1 MLLSPALLVSVSIR
15 KRHLIKV
22 RPDERPEAPDSTMT
36 RHESARYR
44 FPLLFTIVL
53 VLGAAFYTYRVTR
66 NPAGFFIDESSV
78 AYNAYT
84 ISQNGQDEFGNS
96 WPLFFRAFGDY
107 KNPVHVYL
115 LAALFKLTGPSIF
128 TARMLGA
135 IAGIVSA
142 FMMGLLASRISQR
155 RDVGL
160 LVAVSA
166 LLTPWLFELS
176 RVAFEV
182 ALYPLVLTMFL
193 LAVQRASTKAKWT
206 WLDVVCLTSTLTL
219 LAYTY
224 SIGRLLA
231 PLLALGLVIFATR
244 ARWSGILRTWAIYTL
259 TILPMIFFQRRH
271 ADALTG
277 RFKLISY
284 IKPESSIA
292 EIARDFIRHYSANLN
307 PAKLLVSGDPNIYQ
321 VAHVPGTPA
330 LLAATMLLV
339 LTGAF
344 IVLRRHRDSAWW
356 RFILYGLVAAV
367 VPASL
372 TADYFHML
380 RLAAL
385 PVFLLV
391 LTVPAFA
398 WLCEASGLRR
408 EMRLALTLLVFLTL
422 AQGAFF
428 QWQYH
433 HATGSPWR
441 RHLFDADYPQKIF
454 DNAVANDARPIYLA
468 DAMTTPYIQAYWYA
482 TLKGIPLSEFVRLA
496 PDASPPANALV
507 ISTEESCTNRQVLAQ
522 TDPYTLYIADA
533 HPRSRAPL
541 RDSAFR
547 AEIRIPEF
555 PATVPKGATLRLSVL
570 VTNRG
575 DTMWPGCERSA
586 GKFQINLGSH
596 WLNASGQV
604 ASKEEGRTPL
614 AADLSPSQ
622 ETTLSFVVNAPAEP
636 GEYLLEIDLLQEG
649 VSWFGLKGSQTFRGR
664 ISVI

>member
-1 MLLSPALLVSVSIR
+1 
-15 KRHLIKV
+15 
-22 RPDERPEAPDSTMT
+22 MT
-36 RHESARYR
+36 RQERARYR
-44 FPLLFTIVL
+44 FPLLFAIVL
-53 VLGAAFYTYRVTR
+53 VLGATLYSYRVTR

-115 LAALFKLTGPSIF
+115 LAALFKLTGPSIL

-135 IAGIVSA
+135 IACIGSA
-142 FMMGLLASRISQR
+142 LLLGLLASRISHR

-182 ALYPLVLTMFL
+182 ALYPLAVTLFL
-193 LAVQRASTKAKWT
+193 LAVQRASTKARWG
-206 WLDVVCLTSTLTL
+206 WLDVGCLTSTLAL
-219 LAYTY
+219 LTYTY

-231 PLLALGLVIFATR
+231 PLLTLGLLVFATR
-244 ARWSGILRTWAIYTL
+244 ARWSAILRTWAIYTL
-259 TILPMIFFQRRH
+259 TLLPMIFFQRRH

-284 IKPESSIA
+284 ITPESSVA
-292 EIARDFIRHYSANLN
+292 EIAGDFIKHYSANLN
-307 PAKLLVSGDPNIYQ
+307 PVKLLISGDPNIYQ

-330 LLAATMLLV
+330 LLAVTMLLV

-344 IVLRRHRDSAWW
+344 LVLRHHRDSAWW
-356 RFILYGLVAAV
+356 RFILYGLVAAI

-391 LTVPAFA
+391 LAVPAFA
-398 WLCEASGLRR
+398 WLCEAGDRRR
-408 EMRLALTLLVFLTL
+408 EIRLALMLLVFLTL

-433 HATGSPWR
+433 KAAGSPWR

-454 DNAVANDARPIYLA
+454 DNAVANGARPIYLA

-482 TLKGIPLSEFVRLA
+482 TLKGIPLSDFVRLA
-496 PDASPPANALV
+496 PEESPPANALV
-507 ISTEESCTNRQVLAQ
+507 ISTEESCAHRQVLAQ

-533 HPRSRAPL
+533 HPRSRAPIP
-541 RDSAFR
+541 DSAFR
-547 AEIRIPEF
+547 AEIRVPEI
-555 PATVPKGATLRLSVL
+555 PATVPKGATLKLSVL
-570 VTNRG
+570 IKNRG
-575 DTMWPGCERSA
+575 DTVWPGCERSA
-586 GKFQINLGSH
+586 GKFQINMGSH

-614 AADLSPSQ
+614 AADLSPGQ
-622 ETTLSFVVNAPAEP
+622 ETTLSFVVNAPAQP
-636 GEYLLEIDLLQEG
+636 GEYFLEIDLLQEG
-649 VSWFGLKGSQTFRGR
+649 VSWFALKGSPTFRAR
-664 ISVI
+664 ITVV